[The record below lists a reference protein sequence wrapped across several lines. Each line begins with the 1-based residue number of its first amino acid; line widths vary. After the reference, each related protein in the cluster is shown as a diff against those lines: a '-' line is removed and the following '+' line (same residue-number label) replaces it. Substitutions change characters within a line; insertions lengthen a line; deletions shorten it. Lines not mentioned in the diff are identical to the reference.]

1 MLKRIRHYEEEK
13 DLLLDGLHAVEK
25 AQEWYF
31 KQIALVQEKMK
42 CLGRGDTHLVSEFIG
57 FCLSFLIFHYLL
69 FKKSQNEFWPFFR
82 HGVVNFSLSSV
93 NATI

>member
-31 KQIALVQEKMK
+31 KQIALIQEKMK
-42 CLGRGDTHLVSEFIG
+42 CLRHGDAHLVSDEY
-57 FCLSFLIFHYLL
+57 SFRL
-69 FKKSQNEFWPFFR
+69 
-82 HGVVNFSLSSV
+82 
-93 NATI
+93 